1 MPARNRPQS
10 NAMLYTL
17 VTFVGLFIIAAAAAV
32 IFYVKFEDQRTTATD
47 AKRDLN
53 EFANTREQQNKGKI
67 IGAKQPPK
75 TWLGTMNDYLDK
87 MVMQIIGGPSKDTS
101 AEEKVGTVNRIVQ
114 NTLQLLAQEHLD
126 IETIDPNTTGLI
138 QIIEKLKTKLDN
150 TTKKA
155 LSLEKQLE
163 DLHNKFD
170 DTLATS
176 RKKEQKLLAEKEKYE
191 RQVNEIKQ
199 EYDKLAATLNVNKEQ
214 QVQDLTNQLEQARA
228 EVDRLQ
234 TEMRQMGAKLLVA
247 EQRIAYLQNQIHAT
261 MPSPDPNALAYQPD
275 GRIIL
280 IDNQIVHLNIGS
292 DDRVYRGLTF
302 TVYDR
307 GMPIPKHGRGKAEI
321 EVFDVREN
329 FAAARILHSER
340 RNPIVEGDVIA
351 NLIWDRDKT
360 NIFMI
365 AGEFD
370 LDSDGGIEY
379 DAADKIKSLIQ
390 KWGGKVTNTITINTD
405 YLVLGRPPR
414 LLRKP
419 TFGEMEI
426 DPLATQK
433 YEASLQ
439 KIAHYKQVQ
448 AQARALWIPVFS
460 TDRFLHFIG
469 YKALASK
476 PGVFY

>member
-17 VTFVGLFIIAAAAAV
+17 ITFVGLFIIAATTAV
-32 IFYVKFEDQRTTATD
+32 IFYVKFEEKRTTANE
-47 AKRDLN
+47 AKRELD
-53 EFANTREQQNKGKI
+53 EFANKREQLNKGKI
-67 IGAKQPPK
+67 IGVRQPRK

-87 MVMQIIGGPSKDTS
+87 MVTQIIGGPSKDTS
-101 AEEKVGTVNRIVQ
+101 AEEKVNTVNRTIKS
-114 NTLQLLAQEHLD
+114 TKELLAQEYLD

-150 TTKKA
+150 TTKKTLA
-155 LSLEKQLE
+155 LEKQLE
-163 DLHNKFD
+163 DLHKEFD
-170 DTLATS
+170 DTLAIS
-176 RKKEQKLLAEKEKYE
+176 REKEQKLLAEKERYE
-191 RQVNEIKQ
+191 QQVNEIKQ
-199 EYDKLAATLNVNKEQ
+199 EYDKLAALLNKNKEQ
-214 QVQDLTNQLEQARA
+214 QVQDLMAQLEQAKD
-228 EVDRLQ
+228 EGDRLE
-234 TEMRQMGAKLLVA
+234 TEMRQMGAKLSVA
-247 EQRIAYLQNQIHAT
+247 EQRIAHLQSQIHAT
-261 MPSPDPNALAYQPD
+261 MPTPDPNALAYQPD

-292 DDRVYRGLTF
+292 DERVYRGLTF

-307 GMPIPKHGRGKAEI
+307 GMPIPKDGRGKAEI
-321 EVFDVREN
+321 EVFDVGKN
-329 FAAARILHSER
+329 ISTARITYSQK
-340 RNPIVEGDVIA
+340 RNPLVIDDIVA

-360 NIFMI
+360 NLFMI

-370 LDSDGGIEY
+370 LDSDGDVEY
-379 DAADKIKSLIQ
+379 DAGDKIKALIE
-390 KWGGKVTNTITINTD
+390 KWGGKVTNTITIDTD

-414 LLRKP
+414 VLRKP
-419 TFGEMEI
+419 TFGEMEV
-426 DPLATQK
+426 DPLAMQK

-469 YKALASK
+469 YKALASR